1 VTVTLNIV
9 LEDVFPAGENW
20 LIVYKCTLITDCPL
34 GHKMG
39 NEAGIFSRQHVED
52 VKVLSLMTHPALLS
66 EDLLLKEC
74 RVRAL
79 RRGGPGGQHR
89 NKVETAIVVE
99 HEPSGIR
106 AEANERRCQKE
117 NKAVAIFRLRLELAV
132 HIRSQ
137 WVAEF
142 TKKWSSQAEYSQA
155 EYVDSTCP
163 NVALTTAWQ
172 SRIKKGRISI
182 ASDHWDFPAVLA
194 EAMDQLLAQSGN
206 VTAAAKCLEIS
217 PSQLVKLLRMH
228 APALSLV
235 NKYRQERGWNSL
247 R

>member
-1 VTVTLNIV
+1 MVNQSIGVV
-9 LEDVFPAGENW
+9 CVFPADANW
-20 LIVYKCTLITDCPL
+20 LLVYKCTLITDCTL
-34 GHKMG
+34 GHKIG
-39 NEAGIFSRQHVED
+39 SESGIFSRQHVED
-52 VKVLSLMTHPALLS
+52 VKVLSLMTHPAWLS
-66 EDLLLKEC
+66 EDLLMKEC

-89 NKVETAIVVE
+89 NKVETAIVIE
-99 HEPSGIR
+99 HESSGIS

-117 NKAVAIFRLRLELAV
+117 NKAVAIFRLRLGLAV

-137 WVAEF
+137 WVGEF
-142 TKKWSSQAEYSQA
+142 TKNLSSQADN
-155 EYVDSTCP
+155 VDSKCP
-163 NVALTTAWQ
+163 DVALSTAWQ

-228 APALSLV
+228 APALALV